1 MRRMLRYMHL
11 GESRSVLPGSFISMM
26 MLIYD
31 ARVSGLKRIEFCGL
45 VSVGSRRQHRRRI
58 IYAYPVSHS
67 EHERTIE
74 TEEVERGR
82 HGNTIWDRLMKYQC
96 GNKEGIGTRDEKRL
110 EISTKRASL
119 TSDG

>member
-1 MRRMLRYMHL
+1 MRRMLRYLVHVE
-11 GESRSVLPGSFISMM
+11 ESCSALPRSFISMM

-31 ARVSGLKRIEFCGL
+31 AGVSGLKRIELCGL

-67 EHERTIE
+67 ENERTIE

-96 GNKEGIGTRDEKRL
+96 GNKEGIGT
-110 EISTKRASL
+110 
-119 TSDG
+119 